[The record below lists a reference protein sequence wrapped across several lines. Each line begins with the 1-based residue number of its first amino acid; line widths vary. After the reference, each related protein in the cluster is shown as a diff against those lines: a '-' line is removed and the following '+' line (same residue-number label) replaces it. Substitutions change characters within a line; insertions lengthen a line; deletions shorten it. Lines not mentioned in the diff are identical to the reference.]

1 MKLLKLPRI
10 LTLTFSIL
18 LASVVAIAQAL
29 LGSQQSPR
37 LIAQFIPSPNS
48 TSVEPQKLLTPSVSL
63 NQMSGELSQ
72 YWMNSTNSN
81 LNPLIAQTDSH
92 TDNNTFSGCSCPQC
106 QGVSV

>member
-10 LTLTFSIL
+10 LTLTFSLL

-92 TDNNTFSGCSCPQC
+92 TDNNTFSGCSIPQC